1 MSNPSDRPWTEED
14 KYTLL
19 TEILKKAGIP
29 SSYLVRMIKDCGITP
44 SWEHIPLPQGRSLSS
59 CKTAY
64 LNMVQQPVHPPT
76 HSAVPFPP
84 RSDMT
89 GPPAPMDPGAM
100 RKRPLYPSDKPIP
113 RAIQPRPPA
122 STASYSSES
131 GASAQLSPRLDLG
144 PGEPPRKRGRPSKA
158 ETERRKLLA
167 EARGETYPAPRRS
180 GSGRLKVP
188 PSPTS
193 PAAGPSSTPFPPA
206 PQPFHGPKPMPN
218 PMLYDTSNM
227 RSAVPPPGPSPA
239 LNDERR
245 DMPGRAMGT
254 NMRELPRPT
263 EMGHPLPSP
272 HALQL
277 GPPDAF
283 PRLGNPAERPYSF
296 AADRFSPPDS
306 GRRDSVTSRPE
317 QPTGPYLE
325 GRMNTAPA
333 EKPPR

>member
-19 TEILKKAGIP
+19 TEILKKAGFP
-29 SSYLVRMIKDCGITP
+29 SSYLVRMIKEYGITP

-59 CKTAY
+59 CKTAFH
-64 LNMVQQPVHPPT
+64 NMVQQPAHPPT
-76 HSAVPFPP
+76 HPVAPFQP

-89 GPPAPMDPGAM
+89 GPPAPMDPSHM
-100 RKRPLYPSDKPIP
+100 RKRPLFPSDKPIP

-131 GASAQLSPRLDLG
+131 GASAQLSPRLDIG
-144 PGEPPRKRGRPSKA
+144 TGEPPRKRGRPSKA

-193 PAAGPSSTPFPPA
+193 PAVGPSSTSFPPA
-206 PQPFHGPKPMPN
+206 PQAFHGPKPSPST
-218 PMLYDTSNM
+218 MLYDTSAM
-227 RSAVPPPGPSPA
+227 RSAVPPLGPSHAP
-239 LNDERR
+239 NDERR
-245 DMPGRAMGT
+245 DMPPRNMST

-277 GPPDAF
+277 GPPDTL
-283 PRLGNPAERPYSF
+283 PRLGNPAERPYPF

-306 GRRDSVTSRPE
+306 GRRDSVTSRSD
-317 QPTGPYLE
+317 QPPGPYSEARL
-325 GRMNTAPA
+325 NTPA